1 MKEII
6 KEFKH
11 IARDVTIY
19 LLPGLTFLLYCVCL
33 YSYYNNECEWNM
45 SCSTKKLILI
55 LFIAY
60 IVGHL
65 IMGFMEFMFVI
76 IPLEAKIMKLKIFRD
91 RNKKLEEIENEFQ
104 DAELEI
110 LAFENKEKYEFFVER
125 HTLLSLFRWNLSGV
139 FLIESII
146 SFIAI
151 FLIQLPWY
159 ITIVQL
165 FVFVF
170 LLLFSIQT
178 ELDGRFRRIYLAQK
192 KQSNSIENDR

>member
-1 MKEII
+1 MKELI

-19 LLPGLTFLLYCVCL
+19 LLPGSLFIVYCVCL
-33 YSYYNNECEWNM
+33 YIYCNNEWEYNM
-45 SCSTKKLILI
+45 LFDIKMIIFI

-60 IVGHL
+60 IIGHL
-65 IMGFMEFMFVI
+65 ILGLMEFLFVI
-76 IPLEAKIMKLKIFRD
+76 IPLESKIKNFIFRD
-91 RNKKLEEIENEFQ
+91 KNKEIVELEKEYN

-110 LAFENKEKYEFFVER
+110 FAFQNKEKYEFFVER

-139 FLIESII
+139 FLITSII

-151 FLIQLPWY
+151 FQVQLPWF
-159 ITIVQL
+159 IPIVQL

-178 ELDGRFRRIYLAQK
+178 ELDGKYRRYYLATN
-192 KQSNSIENDR
+192 QSCK

>member
-19 LLPGLTFLLYCVCL
+19 LLPGLTFLVYCVCL
-33 YSYYNNECEWNM
+33 YTYYNNEWEWNILLG
-45 SCSTKKLILI
+45 TRKLII
-55 LFIAY
+55 MFFIAY
-60 IVGHL
+60 IFGHL
-65 IMGFMEFMFVI
+65 IMGIMEVLFVI
-76 IPLEAKIMKLKIFRD
+76 TTLEDIIKNLIFKD
-91 RNKKLEEIENEFQ
+91 KNQKLEEFEKKYQ

-139 FLIESII
+139 FLITGIISII
-146 SFIAI
+146 AS
-151 FLIQLPWY
+151 FLIGLPCY
-159 ITIVQL
+159 ISIIQIIL
-165 FVFVF
+165 FIC

-178 ELDGRFRRIYLAQK
+178 DLDGKYRRYYLATTETCNK
-192 KQSNSIENDR
+192 EKE